1 MLFTGLHVIKVIPK
15 PRGTILAQAISV
27 KILTILGRTHSLV
40 EPPSIVFTYLIKIW
54 SITNKG
60 NTFIYKNQERIVENG
75 KTKLYLQKQ
84 TKNN

>member
-1 MLFTGLHVIKVIPK
+1 MLFTGLHAIKVIPK
-15 PRGTILAQAISV
+15 PHGTILAQAISV
-27 KILTILGRTHSLV
+27 KILNILGRTDSLV

-54 SITNKG
+54 SIINKG